1 MVKVELVQMHGIRDG
16 GRMGGATGGG
26 AHDDGSEEFQRRA
39 NNSDA
44 SKNKNQNSDVH
55 AKNLGRGARTVSTGG
70 VDNPQ
75 IMNPDS
81 QDNGNDGQGEPVRQ
95 NVASRR
101 ERAGGSQHNPQIIG
115 NEENEEMVQEE
126 EFLDLKYGA
135 QHVIMLFT
143 PVTICMAVVVATI
156 SSISFYSTKDVY
168 LVYTPFHEET
178 TDAGTIG
185 KINVNL

>member
-1 MVKVELVQMHGIRDG
+1 MHGIRDG

-101 ERAGGSQHNPQIIG
+101 ERAGGAHNNNPP
-115 NEENEEMVQEE
+115 M
-126 EFLDLKYGA
+126 
-135 QHVIMLFT
+135 
-143 PVTICMAVVVATI
+143 
-156 SSISFYSTKDVY
+156 
-168 LVYTPFHEET
+168 
-178 TDAGTIG
+178 
-185 KINVNL
+185 